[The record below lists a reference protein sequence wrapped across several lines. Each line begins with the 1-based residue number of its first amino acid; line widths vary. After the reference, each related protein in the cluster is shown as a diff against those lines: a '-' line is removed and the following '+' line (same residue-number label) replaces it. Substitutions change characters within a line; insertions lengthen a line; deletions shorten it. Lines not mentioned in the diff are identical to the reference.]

1 MLKKCCRDRGSSDGD
16 GDGSGNGECVVSN
29 NNKEK
34 TTEAAAKAVATT
46 TTSNVDAS
54 DDVKHVNAVNH
65 ERSAVPTTFHG
76 IHTRV
81 SSVGSAARV
90 AAADDKRKSTL

>member
-1 MLKKCCRDRGSSDGD
+1 MLKKCCRDRGSSSDGD
-16 GDGSGNGECVVSN
+16 GECVVSN

-81 SSVGSAARV
+81 SSAARV